1 MGCKEVG
8 QSWFLVYL
16 FTISRDRERRRCLE
30 VTERG
35 VPAPFL
41 GTHWEQRKQLSL
53 TRLALRGFPS
63 GSVVKNLPAN
73 AGDAGSILG

>member
-1 MGCKEVG
+1 MVFGLLIYYNQG
-8 QSWFLVYL
+8 Q
-16 FTISRDRERRRCLE
+16 ERRRCLE